1 MYNKKSNMD
10 LTGKTLQ
17 DIQKLIEVFKD
28 EKNESK
34 ITQKN

>member
-1 MYNKKSNMD
+1 MD
-10 LTGKTLQ
+10 LTGKTFQ
-17 DIQKLIEVFKD
+17 DIQKLIEVFKG